1 MTRRDRR
8 GAVSRPVLLLTLA
21 LAVALV
27 ALFFLRR
34 NPAPVDYTLGGPLF
48 QTPPDSVEGLLITR
62 DRAQYRLDRQPSGY
76 WSLSGA
82 LSDFLDQDA
91 VETLI
96 TGLTTATG
104 GRLLAGSEPEDRR
117 YEFNG
122 PDAIRLRLFGPEGTM
137 ENLAIGTSNPVTGL
151 YYGTGAGRSACF
163 PVAPGLRENLAA
175 VPSSLRLT
183 SLLPPPARGQVQE
196 LEVWRGGEK
205 DLLKRH
211 RGRWWLAEPEAWD
224 PGSWFRAYRRF
235 YEDRQASFDGRNW
248 LLANDA
254 TVNLLIY
261 EVTQVKVRAVL
272 APEQAAQLSEART
285 LPWRRVVLR
294 GRGVNPDATEG
305 MANQL
310 EIAFLESLEAAWVP
324 ALRRGHLVRT
334 DREAISTLSQA
345 RGHLLDSR
353 AVAFGPSLADSM
365 TLTREGRVVL
375 KGHRN
380 PEVAPDEKRK
390 LRASDRWVTDW
401 PPLGHFDLDRRQLD
415 GLTQNLLANLETTPT
430 LRVLPPTQNRTVLK
444 ESERI
449 RLEFHH
455 AGDGGTVKLE
465 IGFLDPA
472 RLPADSPELAV
483 AEDGMDPVGLWF
495 PGSGQLLQVPGHFIT
510 TARAWDR

>member
-1 MTRRDRR
+1 MLWTL
-8 GAVSRPVLLLTLA
+8 VLA
-21 LAVALV
+21 IALV
-27 ALFFLRR
+27 VLFLLRR
-34 NPAPVDYTLGGPLF
+34 NPEPADYTLGGPLF
-48 QTPPDSVEGLLITR
+48 QIPHESVEGLLVTR

-91 VETLI
+91 VETLLK
-96 TGLTTATG
+96 GLTNATG

-122 PDAIRLRLFGPEGTM
+122 PDAIRMRLFGPEGTM

-163 PVAPGLRENLAA
+163 PVAPGLRERLAA

-183 SLLPPPARGQVQE
+183 TLLPPPARGQVQE
-196 LEVWRGGEK
+196 LEVWRGGER

-211 RGRWWLAEPEAWD
+211 EGRWWLAQPQQWD

-235 YEDRQASFDGRNW
+235 YDDRQTSFDGRTW

-254 TVNLLIY
+254 AVNLLIY
-261 EVTQVKVRAVL
+261 EVTRVKVRAIL

-285 LPWRRVVLR
+285 LPWRRVILR
-294 GRGVNPDATEG
+294 GGGVNPDPSDG
-305 MANQL
+305 VANEL
-310 EIAFLESLEAAWVP
+310 EIAFLESLEADWVP
-324 ALRRGHLVRT
+324 ALRRGHLIRT
-334 DREAISTLSQA
+334 DPEAISTLSQA
-345 RGHLLDSR
+345 RGYLLDSR
-353 AVAFGPSLADSM
+353 AVAFSPSLADSM
-365 TLTREGRVVL
+365 SLTREGLMIL
-375 KGHRN
+375 KGHRD
-380 PEVAPDEKRK
+380 PEIAADEKRK

-401 PPLGHFDLDRRQLD
+401 PPLGYFDLDRQQLD

-430 LRVLPPTQNRTVLK
+430 LRVLPPTQNRAVLK
-444 ESERI
+444 DPERV
-449 RLEFHH
+449 RLEFHRG
-455 AGDGGTVKLE
+455 GDGGTVKME
-465 IGFLDPA
+465 IGFLDPSQ
-472 RLPADSPELAV
+472 LPADSPELAV
-483 AEDGMDPVGLWF
+483 TEDGMDPVGLWF